1 MSPEGAGRAHAVMK
15 RLEAPDGLVHLVQPM
30 ASHRPD
36 DIRVLSLYLHVY
48 GLLALSHIVMQVVL
62 GHAHHL
68 RQRRRTSLI
77 NLPSAAVIV
86 PVYNEA
92 PDLLAQCLESLN
104 AQQHPDKQVIVVD
117 DGSPNLRELEPVYAR
132 YSDHPGWKILR
143 LTSNVGKR
151 AAQCVG
157 FDAATTAVVV
167 TVDSDTVLDDPRALE
182 TLARSFLRRRV
193 AAVTGAVGVSNAG
206 TNMLTRL
213 TALRYWMAFHQERAA
228 QSLFGVM
235 LCCSGPFAA
244 YRRTVINEVRDDY
257 VRQTFLGQ
265 RCTFGDDRHLT
276 NLVLSRGHQA
286 IFDPEAHAHTHV
298 PDTWSGFLRQ
308 QVRWNKSFYRELLWS
323 LRFAHRRNP
332 YLVIELAFQTFLP
345 FMLIAAIVSVGV
357 RSVSEPKVA
366 AEYAAVVFGIALA
379 RCAYGVLRTRSLR
392 FLLFT
397 AYGFIHVGLLL
408 PARLHAITT
417 IGRTHWG
424 TRGME
429 RTAETIVDTGPVRV
443 LQAKPA
449 ARIPQPRT
457 HSPTVM
463 VVEDTRAVQPTTEPG
478 VVMVQDVLPSLARD
492 VLGRWRPVRT
502 RPSTVM
508 FVPEQRLRSSAEP
521 IDWAHWQPVPVG

>member
-1 MSPEGAGRAHAVMK
+1 MTPVNASLVRVAMN
-15 RLEAPDGLVHLVQPM
+15 RLESPNGLVHLVQSTVTRAPELLV
-30 ASHRPD
+30 
-36 DIRVLSLYLHVY
+36 VLNVYLHVY
-48 GLLALSHIVMQVVL
+48 GLLALSHIVMQIVL

-68 RQRRRTSLI
+68 TRHRRTASV

-86 PVYNEA
+86 PVYNEE
-92 PDLLAQCLESLN
+92 PDLLADCLESLDG
-104 AQQHPDKQVIVVD
+104 QLHPEKQVIVVD
-117 DGSPNLRELEPVYAR
+117 DGSPNLSALEPVYAR

-167 TVDSDTVLDDPRALE
+167 TVDSDTVLDDPHALE
-182 TLARSFLRRRV
+182 KLARSFLRRRV
-193 AAVTGAVGVSNAG
+193 AAVTGAVGVSNSD
-206 TNMLTRL
+206 TNLLTRL

-244 YRRTVINEVRDDY
+244 YRRSVINEVRDDY
-257 VRQTFLGQ
+257 VQQTFLGQ

-276 NLVLSRGHQA
+276 NLVLSRGHKA
-286 IFDPEAHAHTHV
+286 IFDPDAHAHTHV
-298 PDTWSGFLRQ
+298 PDTWSAFLRQ

-323 LRFAHRRNP
+323 MRFAHRRNP
-332 YLVIELAFQTFLP
+332 YLAIELAFQTFLP

-357 RSVSEPKVA
+357 RAVSDPMVA
-366 AEYAAVVFGIALA
+366 GEYAAIVLGIALA

-397 AYGFIHVGLLL
+397 MYGFIHVGLLL
-408 PARLHAITT
+408 PARLHAIAT

-424 TRGME
+424 TRGMQ
-429 RTAETIVDTGPVRV
+429 RTAETVVDTGPVQV

-449 ARIPQPRT
+449 ARVPQPRGQ
-457 HSPTVM
+457 STVM
-463 VVEDTRAVQPTTEPG
+463 IVEDTRAMQPMTEPG
-478 VVMVQDVLPSLARD
+478 LMAQNVLPSLVRD
-492 VLGRWRPVRT
+492 PLGRWRPART
-502 RPSTVM
+502 KPSTVM
-508 FVPEQRLRSSAEP
+508 FVPEQKRRTSTAAA
-521 IDWAHWQPVPVG
+521 IDWGQWHPVPVAT